1 MPNVTFYCHVVI
13 LNDIVYVGGGGANNV
28 VFDYHPGRGEWSEL
42 PTPHVLGF
50 AMASLNAQLVLVGG
64 IVGGE
69 VMKILRVWEGARG
82 GWAHPYPAMS
92 TGRSE
97 SAAVGY
103 QHYLIVAC
111 GKNNG
116 GVDTV
121 EVLDGSSHTWYSA
134 QPVPMGGYEMSSVV
148 IGDHWYL
155 SSFYWEDENP
165 HIFTAHLP
173 TLVSSAVSPARTSS
187 ASIWQELPTPPVD
200 SPTLLALQNHL
211 LLVGGRGPVNDL
223 HHYDPLAK
231 KYSQCGQLPFGMYGP
246 SCAVL
251 PSGELMVAGGEVE
264 GGEVEGIGWS
274 RQVWWSRRV
283 WIGSIVSLHMRCN
296 NYI

>member
-1 MPNVTFYCHVVI
+1 M
-13 LNDIVYVGGGGANNV
+13 VYVGGGGAFKNDV
-28 VFDYHPGRGEWSEL
+28 LEYHPGRGEWSEL
-42 PTPHVLGF
+42 PTPPVLLGF

-64 IVGGE
+64 SVDGE
-69 VMKILRVWEGARG
+69 GSKILSVWEGARG
-82 GWAHPYPAMS
+82 GWAQPYPAMP

-103 QHYLIVAC
+103 QYYLIVAC

-121 EVLDGSSHTWYSA
+121 EVLDGSSHRWYSA
-134 QPVPMGGYEMSSVV
+134 QPVPMGGYKMSSVV

-155 SSFYWEDENP
+155 SSISWNDKNP

-187 ASIWQELPTPPVD
+187 ASIWQELPTPPVHG
-200 SPTLLALQNHL
+200 PTLLALQNHL
-211 LLVGGRGPVNDL
+211 LLVEGREPVHDL

-231 KYSQCGQLPFGMYGP
+231 KYSQCGQLPVGMCGP

-251 PSGELMVAGGEVE
+251 PSGELMVVGGQ
-264 GGEVEGIGWS
+264 VEGIIGWS
-274 RQVWWSRRV
+274 KQV
-283 WIGSIVSLHMRCN
+283 WIGSIE
-296 NYI
+296 Y

>member
-1 MPNVTFYCHVVI
+1 MPHGTFYCHVVI
-13 LNDIVYVGGGGANNV
+13 LNDMMYVGGGGANV
-28 VFDYHPGRGEWSEL
+28 GGGCIVLEYHPGRGEWSEL
-42 PTPHVLGF
+42 PKPPLGAWGF

-64 IVGGE
+64 DDDGLG
-69 VMKILRVWEGARG
+69 KILRVWEGAS
-82 GWAHPYPAMS
+82 GWVQPYPAMP
-92 TGRSE
+92 TWRSD

-121 EVLDGSSHTWYSA
+121 EVLDGSSHRWYSS
-134 QPVPMGGYEMSSVV
+134 QCVPVGGEFMSSVL

-155 SSFYWEDENP
+155 SSLCWNDKNP

-187 ASIWQELPTPPVD
+187 ASIWQELPTPPVHG
-200 SPTLLALQNHL
+200 PTLLALQNHL
-211 LLVGGRGPVNDL
+211 LLVGGRGPVHDL

-231 KYSQCGQLPFGMYGP
+231 KYSQCGQLPVGMCGP

-251 PSGELMVAGGEVE
+251 PSGELMVAGGQVE
-264 GGEVEGIGWS
+264 GFGWS
-274 RQVWWSRRV
+274 QQV
-283 WIGSIVSLHMRCN
+283 WIGSIE
-296 NYI
+296 Y

>member
-13 LNDIVYVGGGGANNV
+13 LNDIVYVGGGGALSNDV
-28 VFDYHPGRGEWSEL
+28 LEYHPGRGEWSEL
-42 PTPHVLGF
+42 PRHHVLGF

-64 IVGGE
+64 SVGGE
-69 VMKILRVWEGARG
+69 GKILRVWEGARG
-82 GWAHPYPAMS
+82 GWAHPYPAMP
-92 TGRSE
+92 TGRSQ

-121 EVLDGSSHTWYSA
+121 EVLDGSSHRWYST
-134 QPVPMGGYEMSSVV
+134 QPVPMGGYKMSSVV
-148 IGDHWYL
+148 IDDHWYL

-173 TLVSSAVSPARTSS
+173 TLVSSATAPARTSS

-211 LLVGGRGPVNDL
+211 LLVGGRGGVNDL

-231 KYSQCGQLPFGMYGP
+231 KYSQCGQLPVGMLGP

-251 PSGELMVAGGEVE
+251 PSGELIMMVAGGWA
-264 GGEVEGIGWS
+264 EGIRLS
-274 RQVWWSRRV
+274 RHV
-283 WIGSIVSLHMRCN
+283 WIGSIE
-296 NYI
+296 Y